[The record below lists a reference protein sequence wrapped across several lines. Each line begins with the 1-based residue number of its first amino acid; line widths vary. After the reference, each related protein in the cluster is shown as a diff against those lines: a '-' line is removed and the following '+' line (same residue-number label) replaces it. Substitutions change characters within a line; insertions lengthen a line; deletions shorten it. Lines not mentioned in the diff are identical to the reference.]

1 MRFLPA
7 VILILGLAAC
17 AGEDRASMLGIAR
30 NKPDEFAILKRE
42 PLAVPADVNN
52 PELLPSPG
60 SLASGTASSQSRGAA
75 VISGTP
81 SQPEPKTLRS
91 VAMLDG
97 GEQALLDKATGLTV
111 PDPMIRERLKTD
123 ETENKDLVSE
133 TLNLPNTDK
142 VIVPKGEYE
151 RLKALKEAEKPLN
164 EGEPVARQEK
174 NPLFKALIP

>member
-7 VILILGLAAC
+7 VMLILGLTAC

-42 PLAVPADVNN
+42 PLAVPENVKD
-52 PELLPSPG
+52 PQTLPSPG
-60 SLASGTASSQSRGAA
+60 SLASGPTSSQSRGAS
-75 VISGTP
+75 VITGIP
-81 SQPEPKTLRS
+81 SQPEPKTMRS

-97 GEQALLDKATGLTV
+97 GEQALLDKATALTV

-133 TLNLPNTDK
+133 TLNLPNADK

-151 RLKALKEAEKPLN
+151 RLKALKEAKKPLN
-164 EGEPVARQEK
+164 EGDPVARQEK
-174 NPLFKALIP
+174 NPLFNALIP